1 MNGQVLSILAALDL
15 LAVALVVGASIWFFF
30 VQSPALMKR
39 LGRQE
44 FVPLQMRL
52 SILFFS
58 TALAAVGVVMVAALA
73 LSGLNLTQTTITAA
87 LALGATAINK
97 YLVLPRALRAGGF
110 SRGQRERADE
120 AASAGDFVAEG
131 AGPSS
136 AVLHRTVVVFVAIM
150 LAALLAHA
158 SAVIGMQPWG
168 PE

>member
-1 MNGQVLSILAALDL
+1 MSGPFLSILTALDL
-15 LAVALVVGASIWFFF
+15 LAVAFVFGASIWFFF

-58 TALAAVGVVMVAALA
+58 TALASVGVVMVASLA
-73 LSGLNLTQTTITAA
+73 LSGFNFTQTTITAG

-97 YLVLPRALRAGGF
+97 YTVLPRALRAGGF
-110 SRGQRERADE
+110 SRGQRERANE
-120 AASAGDFVAEG
+120 SASASDFVAEG
-131 AGPSS
+131 AGPS
-136 AVLHRTVVVFVAIM
+136 AALLHRTVVVFVAIM

-158 SAVIGMQPWG
+158 SAVIGMQP
-168 PE
+168 